1 MISIDNAQNQI
12 GLPGQI
18 DDGRE
23 WADWLLKKAEEQ
35 REKSA
40 TESGDFLTVPRSSVL
55 KQELEQLE
63 QHLNTL
69 HAEQKKKTE
78 LLDLVYELEA
88 YLLTEARA

>member
-1 MISIDNAQNQI
+1 MVTEE
-12 GLPGQI
+12 G
-18 DDGRE
+18 GR
-23 WADWLLKKAEEQ
+23 AKNKTVT
-35 REKSA
+35 KS
-40 TESGDFLTVPRSSVL
+40 GNFLTIPRSSVL

-69 HAEQKKKTE
+69 YAEQKKKTE

>member
-1 MISIDNAQNQI
+1 MT
-12 GLPGQI
+12 
-18 DDGRE
+18 
-23 WADWLLKKAEEQ
+23 
-35 REKSA
+35 KS
-40 TESGDFLTVPRSSVL
+40 GNFLTIPRSSVL

-69 HAEQKKKTE
+69 YAEQKKKTE